1 MARVRCKDTTP
12 ELVLRRALH
21 ARGHRYRV
29 HLRSVPGRPDLAF
42 PSARVA
48 VFVDGDFWHGRDLAS
63 WADKLPPKWRAKIT
77 RNVER
82 DAEVELE
89 LESAGWRVV
98 RVWAKD
104 LRKGLDAAVAAVEDA
119 LGERGH
125 ERGCYSES
133 VDPKSSVL

>member
-1 MARVRCKDTTP
+1 MARVRAKDTTP
-12 ELVLRRALH
+12 ELALRRALH

-29 HLRSVPGRPDLAF
+29 HLRSVPGCPDLAF
-42 PSARVA
+42 PRARVA

-63 WADKLPPKWRAKIT
+63 WADKLTPKWRAKIT

-89 LESAGWRVV
+89 LKSAGWRVV

-104 LRKGLDAAVAAVEDA
+104 LRRGLDAAVAAVEEA
-119 LGERGH
+119 LGQHGVAHR
-125 ERGCYSES
+125 CYSKS